1 MEGQSGVVTWRKS
14 SFSGN
19 NGGMCVEVGQ
29 WRKSSH
35 SGNNGGE
42 CVEAGTA
49 PGAVC
54 VRDTKQSHLSDAQ
67 RTVVP
72 FPAKAWADFTAA
84 LKK

>member
-19 NGGMCVEVGQ
+19 NGGQCVEVGQ
-29 WRKSSH
+29 WRRSTH
-35 SGNNGGE
+35 SAANGGQ

-49 PGAVC
+49 PGTVY
-54 VRDTKQSHLSDAQ
+54 VRDTKQAHLSDAR
-67 RTVVP
+67 RTMVP
-72 FPAKAWADFTAA
+72 FPVKAWAEFTAA